1 MDSRATKRQKLM
13 TVSEYLAFEECS
25 EVRHE
30 FIGGEV
36 HAFAG
41 TTVRHNRIALNLAT
55 RFMRAVDEGDC
66 GVMVSDVKLRVHGD
80 VFYYPDVMVV
90 CDKTDTDPLIKTRPC
105 VVVEVLSDS
114 TRMTDIREKLMFYRQ
129 VDSLDTYLI
138 VEQNEPKVH
147 RHWRDDE
154 RLWWSETISNE
165 RTIPIPC
172 LGIDLTLEDFYRGLP
187 EAGDS

>member
-1 MDSRATKRQKLM
+1 M

-30 FIGGEV
+30 FVGGEV

-41 TTVRHNRIALNLAT
+41 TSVRHNRIALNVAR
-55 RFMRAVDEGDC
+55 RFMDAADSRNCDVLA
-66 GVMVSDVKLRVHGD
+66 SDVKLRVPGD

-90 CDKTDTDPLIKTRPC
+90 CDKSDTDPLIKTQPC

-114 TRMTDIREKLMFYRQ
+114 TRTTDLREKLMFYRQ
-129 VDSLDTYLI
+129 VDSLDVYLI
-138 VEQNEPKVH
+138 VEQDERKVY

-154 RLWWSETISNE
+154 RLWWSESITTA

-172 LGIDLTLEDFYRGLP
+172 LGIDLTLEDVYHNLP
-187 EAGDS
+187 EIPAAKN

>member
-1 MDSRATKRQKLM
+1 MESRATKRQKLM

-25 EVRHE
+25 DVRHE

-41 TTVRHNRIALNLAT
+41 TTVRHNRIAGNIYRSFSDAADIVGCETL
-55 RFMRAVDEGDC
+55 FG
-66 GVMVSDVKLRVHGD
+66 DVKLRVPGD

-105 VVVEVLSDS
+105 VVVEVLSNS
-114 TRMTDIREKLMFYRQ
+114 TRTTDLREKLMFYRQ

-138 VEQNEPKVH
+138 VEQNERKVH

-187 EAGDS
+187 ESGDS